1 MFSEGIERKQL
12 HEIGFLKDNNKDRHV
27 EGEATSAKVNVFK
40 ILNRWKDYIINKFL
54 LREILI
60 IKARCSCHS

>member
-12 HEIGFLKDNNKDRHV
+12 HEMGFLKDNNKDRHV

-40 ILNRWKDYIINKFL
+40 ILTRWKDLHYQ
-54 LREILI
+54 
-60 IKARCSCHS
+60 